1 MRRRTLALAAL
12 LAAPLF
18 TTPAAAQGEK
28 AYPSRPVRVLVGFPP
43 GGSTDIFARA
53 VADSLS
59 KQWNTPVVV
68 ENRAGA
74 NGIIATEAL
83 AQSPPDGY
91 TLMFTISSHVTNRP
105 LYPKLP
111 YNPLT
116 DFAPISL
123 VARAPFA
130 LVTNPSFGAKS
141 ITDLIRM
148 AKERPRSIDYGS
160 PGTGSSQQ
168 LAVELFNSMAG
179 IQLSHVAYK
188 GGAPALTDLM
198 AGVIPISLLTTTQVL
213 PQVQDG
219 KLRVLGVTSTTRSP
233 MLPDVPTIAEAGV
246 SGYDADVWYGMI
258 APAGTPKPII
268 DKIQAD
274 IARGLETET
283 MKKSFAA
290 QDATII
296 NQGPE
301 DFAALMRAEDA
312 KWSRLI
318 REANIKVE

>member
-12 LAAPLF
+12 LAVPLLGG
-18 TTPAAAQGEK
+18 PATAQEAK
-28 AYPSRPVRVLVGFPP
+28 SYPARPVRVLVGFPP

-59 KQWNTPVVV
+59 KQWGTPVVV

-83 AQSPPDGY
+83 AQSPADGH

-105 LYPKLP
+105 LYPNLP

-116 DFAPISL
+116 DFVPISL

-141 ITDLIRM
+141 IADLIRM
-148 AKERPRSIDYGS
+148 AKEKPRGIDYGS

-168 LAVELFNSMAG
+168 LAVELFASMAG
-179 IQLSHVAYK
+179 IQLNHIAYK

-198 AGVIPISLLTTTQVL
+198 SGVIPLSLLTTTQVL

-219 KLRVLGVTSTTRSP
+219 RVRVLGVTSTTRSP
-233 MLPDVPTIAEAGV
+233 MLPDVPTIAEAGLP
-246 SGYDADVWYGMI
+246 GYEADVWYGMI
-258 APAGTPKPII
+258 APASTPKPII
-268 DKIQAD
+268 DKIQAG
-274 IARGLETET
+274 IARGLQADE
-283 MKKSFAA
+283 MKKSFAS

-301 DFAALMRAEDA
+301 EFAKLMQAENA

-318 REANIKVE
+318 HEANIKVE

>member
-1 MRRRTLALAAL
+1 MRRRMLALVGAL
-12 LAAPLF
+12 LAAPLLCGP
-18 TTPAAAQGEK
+18 TAAQEA
-28 AYPSRPVRVLVGFPP
+28 AYPTKPVRVLVGFPP

-53 VADSLS
+53 VADSLAR
-59 KQWNTPVVV
+59 QWNTPVVV

-83 AQSPPDGY
+83 AQSAADGY

-116 DFAPISL
+116 DFAPVSL

-130 LVTNPSFGAKS
+130 LVTNPSFAAKS
-141 ITDLIRM
+141 VADLIRM
-148 AKERPRSIDYGS
+148 AKEKPRSIDYGS

-179 IQLSHVAYK
+179 IELSHVSYK

-198 AGVIPISLLTTTQVL
+198 AGIIPVSLLTTTQVL

-219 KLRVLGVTSTTRSP
+219 RVRVLGVTSAARSP
-233 MLPDVPTIAEAGV
+233 MLSDVPTIAEAGLP
-246 SGYDADVWYGMI
+246 GYEADVWYGMI
-258 APAGTPKPII
+258 APAGTPKPIL
-268 DKIQAD
+268 DKIQAG
-274 IARGLETET
+274 IARGLVTEE

-301 DFAALMRAEDA
+301 EFAKLMQAEDA

>member
-18 TTPAAAQGEK
+18 SNPASAQGEK
-28 AYPSRPVRVLVGFPP
+28 AYPNRPVRVLVGFPP

-83 AQSPPDGY
+83 AQSPADGY

-111 YNPLT
+111 YHPLK
-116 DFAPISL
+116 DFAPVSL

-141 ITDLIRM
+141 IADLIRM
-148 AKERPRSIDYGS
+148 AKEQPRSIDYGS

-179 IQLSHVAYK
+179 IQLNHVAYK

-198 AGVIPISLLTTTQVL
+198 AGVIPLSLLTTTQVL

-219 KLRVLGVTSTTRSP
+219 KLRVLGVTSTQRSP

-274 IARGLETET
+274 IARGLATEA

-296 NQGPE
+296 NQGPDE
-301 DFAALMRAEDA
+301 FAALMQAEDA